1 MHNTT
6 MSTIFHLLITIF
18 MSERFNL
25 ENSILDAVTII
36 ELELYKYVECLA
48 LPVGA
53 IYLRSENRK
62 TR

>member
-1 MHNTT
+1 
-6 MSTIFHLLITIF
+6 